1 MERAAAADGEGE
13 DDPQALPKEIARR
26 EALCDRLDAA
36 RRRLE
41 ARAKARAEAERADY
55 EAKVA
60 ARETRTGRAKGK
72 HPKPPD
78 ETPRADE
85 QSNLSDPDS
94 RLMRKSKQH
103 EYRQAYNAQAVVDAG
118 GSQLIV
124 GARITNCASD
134 RNELVADIAAIP
146 AVLGRPATVLADNGY
161 ANGDEV
167 AALAESGIEALVAT
181 GSSGRRRRYDF
192 RPAKTEDR

>member
-1 MERAAAADGEGE
+1 MPTGSSRAGGSSARRTAIGVRFVAANVHPDHDTIATFRRDNLAAFGESFLQVLLLAKELKLDKVGLVSVDGSKFEASASKHRSVTYERAGELIDQLKLDIADLMERAAAADGEGE

-41 ARAKARAEAERADY
+41 ARAKARA
-55 EAKVA
+55 
-60 ARETRTGRAKGK
+60 
-72 HPKPPD
+72 
-78 ETPRADE
+78 DE

-124 GARITNCASD
+124 GAR
-134 RNELVADIAAIP
+134 VQ
-146 AVLGRPATVLADNGY
+146 
-161 ANGDEV
+161 
-167 AALAESGIEALVAT
+167 
-181 GSSGRRRRYDF
+181 
-192 RPAKTEDR
+192 

>member
-1 MERAAAADGEGE
+1 MERAAAADGEGARTT
-13 DDPQALPKEIARR
+13 PRPLPKEIARR

-60 ARETRTGRAKGK
+60 ARETCTGRAKGK

-85 QSNLSDPDS
+85 QSQSERSDS
-94 RLMRKSKQH
+94 RLMRKS
-103 EYRQAYNAQAVVDAG
+103 A
-118 GSQLIV
+118 
-124 GARITNCASD
+124 ARVPPG
-134 RNELVADIAAIP
+134 L
-146 AVLGRPATVLADNGY
+146 
-161 ANGDEV
+161 
-167 AALAESGIEALVAT
+167 
-181 GSSGRRRRYDF
+181 
-192 RPAKTEDR
+192 

>member
-1 MERAAAADGEGE
+1 M
-13 DDPQALPKEIARR
+13 
-26 EALCDRLDAA
+26 CDRLDAA

-85 QSNLSDPDS
+85 QSNLDPDS

-103 EYRQAYNAQAVVDAG
+103 WP
-118 GSQLIV
+118 
-124 GARITNCASD
+124 ITLKCRGLSAD
-134 RNELVADIAAIP
+134 R
-146 AVLGRPATVLADNGY
+146 GRPGHQL
-161 ANGDEV
+161 
-167 AALAESGIEALVAT
+167 
-181 GSSGRRRRYDF
+181 RQ
-192 RPAKTEDR
+192 RPQ

>member
-1 MERAAAADGEGE
+1 MTYERAGSISSSWTSRIF
-13 DDPQALPKEIARR
+13 DPQALPKEIARR

-103 EYRQAYNAQAVVDAG
+103 E
-118 GSQLIV
+118 SP
-124 GARITNCASD
+124 ITASW
-134 RNELVADIAAIP
+134 
-146 AVLGRPATVLADNGY
+146 
-161 ANGDEV
+161 
-167 AALAESGIEALVAT
+167 AALTSGSPRKARA
-181 GSSGRRRRYDF
+181 F
-192 RPAKTEDR
+192 PACR